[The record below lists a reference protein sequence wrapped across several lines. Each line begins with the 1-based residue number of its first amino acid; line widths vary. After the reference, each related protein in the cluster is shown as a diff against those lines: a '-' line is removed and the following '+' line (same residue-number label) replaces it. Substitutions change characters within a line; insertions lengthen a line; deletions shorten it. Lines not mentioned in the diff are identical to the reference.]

1 MRHGYVRQLEGT
13 PGVAVLV
20 AALVVV
26 GVVVW
31 LRLTDADSVEATA
44 AASRPTSDTPAA
56 APPSP
61 SVVLD
66 PHAGVE
72 VLPPRSMPPAP
83 PAMAETSSVSD
94 PVEAAVAFATQ
105 ACAVLSGES
114 EQHYRARV
122 AAVSTPAAA
131 AAWSH
136 GSAQRVHCMQPGGTL
151 QGGDAASASVLV
163 MAVQVYTDPSAR
175 KGMRAYRWS
184 ATVTVVYAGDGWTVS
199 S

>member
-1 MRHGYVRQLEGT
+1 MRRGYVRQLEGT
-13 PGVAVLV
+13 PGVAVLA

-26 GVVVW
+26 GVVIW
-31 LRLTDADSVEATA
+31 LRLTDADRTEATA
-44 AASRPTSDTPAA
+44 AASRPTSDTPTAA
-56 APPSP
+56 SPPS

-66 PHAGVE
+66 PHAGAE

-83 PAMAETSSVSD
+83 PDMAETSPASD

-114 EQHYRARV
+114 EQQYRARV
-122 AAVSTPAAA
+122 AAFSTPATA

-136 GSAQRVHCMQPGGTL
+136 GSAQRVHCMQLVGTL
-151 QGGDAASASVLV
+151 QGGDAASASVAV
-163 MAVQVYTDPSAR
+163 TAVQVYTDPSAR
-175 KGMRAYRWS
+175 EGMRAYRWS
-184 ATVTVVYAGDGWTVS
+184 ATVALVYAGDGWTVS